1 VAEPLKKSTTLA
13 ACDGYTLIV
22 SSARRGLV
30 RLDIAAPAGNVLAFA
45 HLTVPQLR
53 EAIDA
58 LEARH
63 RALLE
68 QEVRRG

>member
-1 VAEPLKKSTTLA
+1 MPEPLKKSTTLA

-22 SSARRGLV
+22 SSSRRGHI
-30 RLDIAAPAGNVLAFA
+30 RLDVAAPPGNVLAFA
-45 HLTVPQLR
+45 HLTAPQLR

-63 RALLE
+63 QALLE